1 MACITKQRVGKYVY
15 VYESH
20 SFRNEEG
27 KPRNKK
33 VKIGKVDPKTGQVVF
48 TKEYLD
54 RMSQEGKP
62 VSIPLDSP
70 LPTDYT
76 VGEFLNMIL
85 ETVKSYGGYFFLTK
99 MAEKIGLLPI
109 LVKTFPNCW
118 QQILNLAC
126 FMVAT
131 GDPVLYCEDWLS
143 QVTEEGVK
151 QLTSQRV
158 SELFSQIVES
168 ERNDFYE
175 RWMTFI
181 TENEYIAL
189 DITSISSYSEMMQLS
204 EWGYNRDHDDLP
216 QINMCMLFGETTQL
230 PVYQTV
236 YRGSLR
242 DVSTLQTTLKE
253 VTLLCPEINPKIVM
267 DKGFFSAENV
277 NSMLETVKRKR
288 GSSKE
293 SSAYSFLLAVPFTSK
308 FARDLVLSA
317 KNINTVQNTILTSE
331 GAIRGI
337 CKKCRWP
344 NIEKPLNTFIFYN
357 PIKAEKEKN
366 EYFQYVTE
374 LKRLAETDP
383 CNKRYQSE
391 FEKYLVITQVPY
403 HRDQFDVKVR
413 EDVLADCLE
422 TSGWMV
428 LVSNVLENPQ
438 EAINIY
444 RTKDFVE
451 KGFDRLKN
459 ALSLKRLRVHTDERT
474 RNKVFCGFIALI
486 LASAIDKVMRDK
498 DLYKKYTMTELLR
511 KISNVKSATFNGVKV
526 MQPLSKEQ
534 TQILSAFGIKCPV
547 G

>member
-1 MACITKQRVGKYVY
+1 MTCITKQHVGNNVY

-33 VKIGKVDPKTGQVVF
+33 VKIGKVDPKSGHIVY

-54 RMSQEGKP
+54 RKSQEGNP

-70 LPTDYT
+70 VPTGYT
-76 VGEFLNMIL
+76 VGEFLDMIL
-85 ETVKSYGGYFFLTK
+85 KTVKSYGGYFFLIK
-99 MAEKIGLLPI
+99 IAEKIGLLPI
-109 LVKTFPNCW
+109 LVKAFPNCW
-118 QQILNLAC
+118 HQILNLAC
-126 FMVAT
+126 YMVAT
-131 GDPVLYCEDWLS
+131 GDPVLYCEDWLN
-143 QVTEEGVK
+143 QVTDEGAK
-151 QLTSQRV
+151 QLASQRV
-158 SELFSQIVES
+158 SELFSQIGES
-168 ERNDFYE
+168 ERNSFYE
-175 RWMTFI
+175 DWMKFI
-181 TENEYIAL
+181 QENEYIAL
-189 DITSISSYSEMMQLS
+189 DITSISSYSEMMQLN

-236 YRGSLR
+236 YRGSLK
-242 DVSTLQTTLKE
+242 DVSTLQTTLNE

-277 NSMLETVKRKR
+277 NMMLETVKRGR
-288 GSSKE
+288 GRSKE
-293 SSAYSFLLAVPFTSK
+293 TSAYSFLISVPFTSK
-308 FARDLVLSA
+308 FTRELILSA
-317 KNINTVQNTILTSE
+317 KNINAVQNTILTSE

-337 CKKCRWP
+337 WKKCRWP
-344 NIEKPLNTFIFYN
+344 DISKPLNTFIFYN
-357 PIKAEKEKN
+357 PIKAETEKN

-383 CNKRYQSE
+383 YNKRHQSE
-391 FEKYLVITQVPY
+391 FEKYLKINQVPY
-403 HRDQFDVKVR
+403 HRDRFEVTIR
-413 EDVLADCLE
+413 EDVLASCLE
-422 TSGWMV
+422 TTGWMV
-428 LVSNVLENPQ
+428 MVSNSLEDPQ

-444 RTKDFVE
+444 RNKDFVE

-474 RNKVFCGFIALI
+474 QNKVFCGFIALI
-486 LASAIDKVMRDK
+486 IASAIDKVMRDK
-498 DLYKKYTMTELLR
+498 GLYKKYTMSKLLR
-511 KISNVKSATFNGVKV
+511 KISQVKSVTINGTKV

-534 TQILSAFGIKCPV
+534 SQILSAFGISPPV